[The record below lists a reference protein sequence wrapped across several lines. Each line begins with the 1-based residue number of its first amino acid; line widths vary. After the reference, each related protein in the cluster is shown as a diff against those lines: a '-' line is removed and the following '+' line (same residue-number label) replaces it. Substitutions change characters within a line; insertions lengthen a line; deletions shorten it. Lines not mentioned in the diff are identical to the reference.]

1 MAARHE
7 QTVPAVMP
15 VRRIGIPLLAVLVLG
30 GVASSS
36 LTDDP
41 QRGTARAPE
50 TSTWAVASGE
60 PASPA
65 AAGEEPVRLDDLS
78 ISRSG
83 ERPAVTLQPAPPV
96 GTAVGQASI
105 DLQPRWLS
113 ADLNVWSGPGEHTRL
128 LLVLDEGE
136 RVGVTGQVR
145 GDWAQIAQDRQLVW
159 VRAVYLADEKPEP
172 DRPEESQ
179 PDEPDE
185 PGEAAA
191 PDEPAE
197 PDEPDEPDEAVTDG
211 PCADGSGVE
220 SGLVPN
226 AISVYR
232 AICAAFPEVSS
243 WGGLRP
249 GDDGFHGSGQAVDA
263 MVSDSAQGDAV
274 AAYVVQNASELGVSE
289 ILWAQ
294 QIWTA
299 ERSSEGW
306 RPVEDRG
313 SVTANHYD
321 HVHVS
326 VY

>member
-1 MAARHE
+1 M
-7 QTVPAVMP
+7 PA
-15 VRRIGIPLLAVLVLG
+15 RRIGIPLLAVLALG
-30 GVASSS
+30 SVASSS
-36 LTDDP
+36 PTDDT

-113 ADLNVWSGPGEHTRL
+113 AALNVWSGPGEHTRL

-179 PDEPDE
+179 
-185 PGEAAA
+185 
-191 PDEPAE
+191 